1 MAALERPSQHICV
14 FFGFF
19 LFSHHSTFCQ
29 SEYLRESH
37 SFEDTQRQPIQTW
50 TSGFKLRS
58 FRKRLKFHS
67 LKTSTRKNQNS
78 SPGFLFYFLLF
89 LIFNF
94 AVFENMDRLWTC
106 FTSLFHCF
114 SPSVA
119 LSQQFCLVPK
129 FHQRLLRPLTRS
141 ALPTHISNF
150 APHHHHYVIHG
161 DFSHWKHKICNRTL
175 AVMFVRRVQH
185 GEEHGKQHFLSVDY
199 LNFCWEKNLKS
210 SLRLFVHIHF

>member
-14 FFGFF
+14 FF
-19 LFSHHSTFCQ
+19 LFVCFVFTSFYILSKRV
-29 SEYLRESH
+29 SERESFLRRHAEATH
-37 SFEDTQRQPIQTW
+37 SNMDVGFQT
-50 TSGFKLRS
+50 TLISKG
-58 FRKRLKFHS
+58 LKFHS
-67 LKTSTRKNQNS
+67 FKTSTRKNCTQNS

-119 LSQQFCLVPK
+119 LSQQFCLAPK

-150 APHHHHYVIHG
+150 HPPPPQHYVIHG

-175 AVMFVRRVQH
+175 AVMFDVFSMARST
-185 GEEHGKQHFLSVDY
+185 ESSTSCLS
-199 LNFCWEKNLKS
+199 
-210 SLRLFVHIHF
+210 II